1 MGMGSLGDTSSP
13 ADPSNQR
20 VSRNVAKYKKL
31 LETGMGTSASPLQRP
46 NSTRLQSRDAYE
58 ELCQRPR
65 GQVGL
70 AGVPWSPST
79 PVPPSCPP
87 CLPLPPQA
95 APEQLL
101 HLGCS
106 YETNGSPYLLLQPAK
121 KELVQIQPYVALY
134 HDFITDAEAET
145 IKGLAGPWV
154 SQPCLQGCPFPAAGC
169 DPG

>member
-1 MGMGSLGDTSSP
+1 MPSL
-13 ADPSNQR
+13 
-20 VSRNVAKYKKL
+20 V
-31 LETGMGTSASPLQRP
+31 
-46 NSTRLQSRDAYE
+46 
-58 ELCQRPR
+58 
-65 GQVGL
+65 
-70 AGVPWSPST
+70 
-79 PVPPSCPP
+79 
-87 CLPLPPQA
+87 LPLPPQA

-121 KELVQIQPYVALY
+121 KELVQTQPYVALY

-154 SQPCLQGCPFPAAGC
+154 SQPVSGDVPFQQQGVSGDC

>member
-1 MGMGSLGDTSSP
+1 M
-13 ADPSNQR
+13 
-20 VSRNVAKYKKL
+20 AKYKKL
-31 LETGMGTSASPLQRP
+31 LETGTGTGTRPLQRP
-46 NSTRLQSRDAYE
+46 NSTLLQSRDAYE

-65 GQVGL
+65 AQVGL
-70 AGVPWSPST
+70 AGLLGSHST
-79 PVPPSCPP
+79 SGVPPHA
-87 CLPLPPQA
+87 LLGPLPPQA

-106 YETNGSPYLLLQPAK
+106 YETNGSPFLLLQPAK
-121 KELVQIQPYVALY
+121 KEMVWTQPHVALY

-154 SQPCLQGCPFPAAGC
+154 SPPCPQGCPFPAAGDH